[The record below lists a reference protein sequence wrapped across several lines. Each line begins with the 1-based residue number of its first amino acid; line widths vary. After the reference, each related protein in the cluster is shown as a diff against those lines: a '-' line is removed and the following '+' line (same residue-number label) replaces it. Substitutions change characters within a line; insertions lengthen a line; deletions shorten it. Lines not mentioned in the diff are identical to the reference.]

1 MVCGDV
7 PYKRFSLHRKNITM
21 KAKQTIEEVLDTIK
35 DIIEDNE
42 LKLNKAK
49 LNQQKRSIE
58 RTLSFWR
65 DVEYWLNSKKD

>member
-1 MVCGDV
+1 
-7 PYKRFSLHRKNITM
+7 M